1 MDALDVFKDF
11 ENGLFE
17 FESPI
22 ASVHDETSKFNCT
35 TQYVIVRR
43 SQCNRS
49 KIVSPTIRS
58 IRKIQFILRSFSKS
72 WRSSNDWRYQL
83 GISNIPVPCWYIH
96 VLFKILYF
104 KLVENWKTQMVF
116 LEGSDLDFEMTQVWK
131 NFISKIIWKIS
142 NRSSLAEF
150 TPNHYRFTRIRVGC
164 WTNS

>member
-1 MDALDVFKDF
+1 MDALDAFKYF

-43 SQCNRS
+43 SSAPRS
-49 KIVSPTIRS
+49 VLFEWSNSFYDLLRNHDDL
-58 IRKIQFILRSFSKS
+58 RKIGDT
-72 WRSSNDWRYQL
+72 NL
-83 GISNIPVPCWYIH
+83 GFPIFQYIH
-96 VLFKILYF
+96 VLFQILYF
-104 KLVENWKTQMVF
+104 KSVENLKTQMVF

-150 TPNHYRFTRIRVGC
+150 TPNHYRFTRIRVGS

>member
-1 MDALDVFKDF
+1 MDALDAFKYF

-43 SQCNRS
+43 SSVLRTVLNE
-49 KIVSPTIRS
+49 PFIRM
-58 IRKIQFILRSFSKS
+58 IKFILRSFSQS
-72 WRSSNDWRYQL
+72 RRSSKDHKFGSPIFQYL
-83 GISNIPVPCWYIH
+83 H
-96 VLFKILYF
+96 VLFKILHF
-104 KLVENWKTQMVF
+104 KPVENLKTQMVF